1 MNILFYTNESPYGS
15 LPVGGAETS
24 LKLLAECLAARGHN
38 IYFYTDS
45 RESAVF
51 GYTQKRKN
59 GVMVYTNKRFVVPLL
74 NTYAIKRFTK
84 KIKNKKLR
92 DLLRGKKIDL
102 VHTYYTIEACTK
114 FLGLREQLPFKF
126 VVRIAGMRPFEQV
139 KRRPVFLEAYQ
150 RLFKEA
156 DLYNFISEGLYHMY
170 LQREHELG
178 FEVDKDKIFIKDIGV
193 RLNGEKMWSL
203 QHDAAEF
210 RCTMVS
216 RFTKYAKRQDIL
228 VKAISLLP
236 KEVPVQLTLVGSG
249 PNVTEIKKLIKS
261 LGLELKVSIV
271 KFLPQQQMKDLL
283 LQSNLICHACDHEG
297 LSKIIIESMGMGVPV
312 LASDVAPLNTYIRD
326 GENGFLTENTPE
338 AWAEKIAAIYNE
350 KSILDTISDEAAAFV
365 KNNYDAKENVKIY
378 EQEFNTLLNSKSKN

>member
-51 GYTQKRKN
+51 GYTKKRTN
-59 GVMVYTNKRFVVPLL
+59 GVVVYTNKRFVVPLL
-74 NTYAIKRFTK
+74 NTYAFKGLTK
-84 KIKNKKLR
+84 KIKNKNLR
-92 DLLRGKKIDL
+92 NILAGKKIDL
-102 VHTYYTIEACTK
+102 VHTYYSIQACTK
-114 FLGLREQLPFKF
+114 FLRLREHLPFKF

-156 DLYNFISEGLYHMY
+156 DLFNFISEGLYHMY
-170 LQREHELG
+170 QDKGHELG
-178 FEVDKDKIFIKDIGV
+178 FELNKDKIFIKDIGV
-193 RLNGEKMWSL
+193 RLSEEKKWSL
-203 QHDAAEF
+203 HKDAAEF

-216 RFTKYAKRQDIL
+216 RFTNYAKRQDIL

-236 KEVPVQLTLVGSG
+236 KEVSVQLTLVGSG
-249 PNVTEIKKLIKS
+249 PNVTEINKLIKS
-261 LGLELKVSIV
+261 LGVELKVSIV
-271 KFLPQQQMKDLL
+271 KFLPQQQMNDLL

-297 LSKIIIESMGMGVPV
+297 LSKIIIESLGMGIPV
-312 LASDVAPLNTYIRD
+312 LASDVAPLNTYISD

-338 AWAEKIAAIYNE
+338 AWAEKIAAIYSE
-350 KSILDTISDEAAAFV
+350 KSILDKISDEAAAFA
-365 KNNYDAKENVKIY
+365 KKNYDAGKNVRIY
-378 EQEFNTLLNSKSKN
+378 EQEFNTLLNTKSEN